1 MNMTSLI
8 EKKKRGEVLSKEEI
22 SFLIKGYTADEI
34 PDYQVSAFLMAVWF
48 NGMSLEETVD
58 LTDAMRFS
66 GDVIDLSAIKGI
78 KVDKHS
84 TGGVGDKTSMI
95 IGPIAASVGVKVPKM
110 SGRGLGFTGGTVDKL
125 ESIPG
130 FRTEIDEDEFI
141 DIVNRVGL
149 AIIGQ
154 TKKVVPA
161 DKKIYALRDVTQ
173 TVDNISLIASSV
185 MSKKLASG
193 SDKIVLDVKNGDG
206 AFMESLEEAVK
217 LAELMVLIGKK
228 AGKET
233 IALITDM
240 EEPLGHYIGNGLE
253 VMESIMT
260 LKGEGPEDLL
270 DLSLSLSAYMVHLS
284 DKNISY
290 EEGRTI
296 CEDAV
301 KSGKA
306 LSKMKEFI
314 EAQGGNPKVIED
326 FSLLPTP
333 AYDVE
338 IEGPLEDGYV
348 YSCHAKTIGI
358 ASQMSGAGRMT
369 KEEDIDLSAGIILHK
384 KTGDFCKKGEP
395 FGVCYGNNLKKVQE
409 AAKEA
414 AKAFTLGPTAP
425 SKKSV
430 VLKVIK

>member
-22 SFLIKGYTADEI
+22 SFLIKGYTAGEI

-154 TKKVVPA
+154 TKK
-161 DKKIYALRDVTQ
+161 
-173 TVDNISLIASSV
+173 
-185 MSKKLASG
+185 SG
-193 SDKIVLDVKNGDG
+193 S
-206 AFMESLEEAVK
+206 
-217 LAELMVLIGKK
+217 
-228 AGKET
+228 
-233 IALITDM
+233 
-240 EEPLGHYIGNGLE
+240 
-253 VMESIMT
+253 
-260 LKGEGPEDLL
+260 
-270 DLSLSLSAYMVHLS
+270 
-284 DKNISY
+284 
-290 EEGRTI
+290 GR
-296 CEDAV
+296 
-301 KSGKA
+301 
-306 LSKMKEFI
+306 
-314 EAQGGNPKVIED
+314 
-326 FSLLPTP
+326 
-333 AYDVE
+333 
-338 IEGPLEDGYV
+338 
-348 YSCHAKTIGI
+348 
-358 ASQMSGAGRMT
+358 
-369 KEEDIDLSAGIILHK
+369 
-384 KTGDFCKKGEP
+384 
-395 FGVCYGNNLKKVQE
+395 
-409 AAKEA
+409 
-414 AKAFTLGPTAP
+414 
-425 SKKSV
+425 
-430 VLKVIK
+430 